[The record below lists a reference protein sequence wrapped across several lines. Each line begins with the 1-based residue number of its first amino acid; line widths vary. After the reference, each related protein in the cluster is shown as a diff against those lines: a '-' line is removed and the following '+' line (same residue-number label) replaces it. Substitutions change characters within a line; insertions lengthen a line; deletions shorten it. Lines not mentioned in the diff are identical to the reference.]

1 MLKTSFEQATCR
13 QNPTHETIPPLR
25 LDVEQTRLHPI
36 PDVGYHDSAAI
47 APEGVLQQSGELAV
61 TIRNMYRLAL
71 QREITLHLVN
81 KIYV

>member
-1 MLKTSFEQATCR
+1 MRLQ
-13 QNPTHETIPPLR
+13 PL
-25 LDVEQTRLHPI
+25 

-47 APEGVLQQSGELAV
+47 SSEGVLQQSGELAV
-61 TIRNMYRLAL
+61 TIRNMHRLAL